1 MEVIFAENV
10 GENVS
15 FQVFGFSIHP
25 GIEIDYITEDSRRS
39 EGCVKTK
46 RINMTKNGKIFK
58 EKRTNFSIRDM
69 CCVRGANPDR

>member
-39 EGCVKTK
+39 EGW
-46 RINMTKNGKIFK
+46 
-58 EKRTNFSIRDM
+58 
-69 CCVRGANPDR
+69 